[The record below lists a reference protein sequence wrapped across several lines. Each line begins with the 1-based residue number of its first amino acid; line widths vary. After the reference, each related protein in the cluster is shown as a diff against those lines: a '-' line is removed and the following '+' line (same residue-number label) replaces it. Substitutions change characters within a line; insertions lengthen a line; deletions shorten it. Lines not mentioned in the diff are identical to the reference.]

1 MSPPQIDA
9 VPEECVEYGPIV
21 REVYVGKEFVTISN
35 SITRQFRNVE
45 VCFETFGTDPAYSPT
60 VRRFVFDLSEYP
72 EAISRFMRDFITGRV
87 GLELVD
93 DESLPWVF
101 EILVKFNWEPVIGAI
116 RSRLETVRDKCIQFI
131 LRYCFLDRSGILDE
145 YRECTDVTATSRW
158 VRGTTAP
165 THRWNGSDMGRL
177 LRMVPPR
184 ILAECILMDREH
196 LHRYTH
202 ARVDVFAEETRRAGY
217 FRNESDFD
225 LPEAITAPALR
236 QQVLKVSDTEF
247 RFCAPGDFWRRFDEY
262 TLGLFSPDGE
272 IFTGYTYSTSTSTDQ
287 VTPPEREGF
296 GDAARRQKRHVGCKP
311 GDFVGMQALH
321 REVRV
326 TGGLMC
332 KLIRGPLPDYET
344 DIDLFVQEDFVHE
357 AVAVILA
364 RFPGSSAGVQN
375 GSIVNV
381 RVPDPAYP
389 DDLSRVR
396 KFQIVPGRNPM
407 VDIFKF
413 DLTNNMLWVVPGR
426 RVLYASPVAYADLI
440 DNQATMMT
448 PFTKPYRFQK
458 AAAVVGH
465 IRMVGPF
472 CLEGSPDILGP
483 ATPASRLHEI
493 VATGTP
499 NLPQDEVPYV
509 PDMQFAR
516 RAEYIARFPKVFRYS
531 DPRYNVENL
540 STFYR
545 GITAVSFDRDYFTIG
560 LGPHPQLATPEEA
573 IRNLVLTV
581 RPEAAAIIT
590 RILGNLGGTRLEP
603 PTFSPIFIG
612 AVEVTTI
619 TFGLNPRERQLKL
632 TVCTPTDYQTL
643 YTKYYSLAIS
653 PEPTAE
659 TI

>member
-1 MSPPQIDA
+1 MSPPQTDA
-9 VPEECVEYGPIV
+9 AQEECVVYGPIN
-21 REVYVGKEFVTISN
+21 REVYVGQEFVTVSN
-35 SITRQFRNVE
+35 DITRQFRNTE
-45 VCFETFGTDPAYSPT
+45 ACFETYGADPM

-101 EILVKFNWEPVIGAI
+101 EILVKFNWEPVLAAI
-116 RSRLETVRDKCIQFI
+116 RRRLETVRDKCVQFI
-131 LRYCFLDRSGILDE
+131 LKYCFLDRRGILDE
-145 YRECTDVTATSRW
+145 YRECRDVTATRRW
-158 VRGTTAP
+158 VRNTTSAS
-165 THRWNGSDMGRL
+165 HQWNGSDMGRL

-202 ARVDVFAEETRRAGY
+202 ARVDVFAEETRRTGY

-225 LPEAITAPALR
+225 IPEPITPPVLR
-236 QQVLKVSDTEF
+236 QQVLRVSDAKF

-272 IFTGYTYSTSTSTDQ
+272 MFAGYDSTTQSSELGSDD
-287 VTPPEREGF
+287 GF
-296 GDAARRQKRHVGCKP
+296 GDAARRRKRHVGCRP
-311 GDFVGMQALH
+311 GDFTAMRALH
-321 REVRV
+321 KEVRV

-389 DDLSRVR
+389 EDPSRVR
-396 KFQIVPGRNPM
+396 KFQVVPGRNPM

-458 AAAVVGH
+458 AGAVVGH
-465 IRMVGPF
+465 IRVAGPF
-472 CLEGSPDILGP
+472 CLEGCPDVLSYS
-483 ATPASRLHEI
+483 TPAARLHEI
-493 VATGTP
+493 VATGEP
-499 NLPQDEVPYV
+499 NPPQEEVPYV
-509 PDMQFAR
+509 QDMQLGR
-516 RAEYIARFPKVFRYS
+516 RGDYIARFPKVFRYS

-560 LGPHPQLATPEEA
+560 LGPNPQLSTPEEA
-573 IRNLVLTV
+573 MHNLVLTV
-581 RPEAAAIIT
+581 RSEAVIIIT
-590 RILGNLGGTRLEP
+590 RVLSNLCGLQRLKTP
-603 PTFSPIFIG
+603 VLTPVFIG
-612 AVEVTTI
+612 AAEVTTI
-619 TFGLNPRERQLKL
+619 TFRLNSRDRQLEL
-632 TVCTPTDYQTL
+632 MICTPTDYRTL
-643 YTKYYSLAIS
+643 YTKYYTLAITES
-653 PEPTAE
+653 QE
-659 TI
+659 